1 VLKIFDLPGS
11 FQPMRRIF
19 FQGVYI
25 FHKKIQEIFHFIARH
40 RDQTD
45 PLFFLDSGVAQLTL
59 LGCFFI
65 SPCDPF
71 KEADQ
76 KIFFVCCLLFHF
88 FYHGITR

>member
-1 VLKIFDLPGS
+1 VLNIFDLPGS

-45 PLFFLDSGVAQLTL
+45 PLFFLDSGVAQ
-59 LGCFFI
+59 
-65 SPCDPF
+65 
-71 KEADQ
+71 
-76 KIFFVCCLLFHF
+76 
-88 FYHGITR
+88 